1 VTILSSSAD
10 LRSLLS
16 RAKTIA
22 VVGLSANA
30 GRDSHRVAA
39 YLQAHGYR
47 ILAVNPN
54 HSWILGERSYANLED
69 VPEEERRRVD
79 IVNVFRRPEAA
90 AQVAREAARLKVPA
104 IWFQLG
110 VATPEALVEAD
121 RAGMAVVAD
130 RCIQVAH
137 QLLFR

>member
-1 VTILSSSAD
+1 MAILSSSAD

-22 VVGLSANA
+22 VVGLSADA
-30 GRDSHRVAA
+30 GRDSHQVAA
-39 YLQAHGYR
+39 YLKAHGYR

-54 HSWILGERSYANLED
+54 HSWILGERSHASLED

-90 AQVAREAARLKVPA
+90 LEVAREAARLKVPA

-110 VATPEALVEAD
+110 VATPEALAEAD

-130 RCIQVAH
+130 RCIRVAH